1 MPEDT
6 GGLAGPLGGT
16 GELYVTGSLK
26 LPKSLGE
33 TGGHAAMHDSIEM
46 DPITGTEADET
57 HTTGQ
62 GPAPVSAR
70 HAVSAR
76 AASGM
81 PVVAKPTKE
90 RSKLPLVLSLTG
102 GGLLIAVIA
111 LGAWGASN
119 GFFG

>member
-1 MPEDT
+1 
-6 GGLAGPLGGT
+6 
-16 GELYVTGSLK
+16 
-26 LPKSLGE
+26 
-33 TGGHAAMHDSIEM
+33 
-46 DPITGTEADET
+46 
-57 HTTGQ
+57 
-62 GPAPVSAR
+62 
-70 HAVSAR
+70 
-76 AASGM
+76 M